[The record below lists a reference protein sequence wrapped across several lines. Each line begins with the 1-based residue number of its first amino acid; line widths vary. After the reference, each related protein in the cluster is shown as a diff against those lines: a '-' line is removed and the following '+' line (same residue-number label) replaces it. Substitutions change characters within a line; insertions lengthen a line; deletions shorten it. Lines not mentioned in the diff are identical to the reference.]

1 MSILIKGVEMP
12 KGCEECFAR
21 EHIEADTDHCA
32 FDYCVFENWHQ
43 PRTPLVLTP
52 KELKSKAP
60 YCPLV
65 PVPPHGRLID
75 ANEIKKTIRPI
86 TEEDDFNAC
95 TIRTVKELMKNHID
109 NAPTIIEAEEGE

>member
-12 KGCEECFAR
+12 KSCEECFAR
-21 EHIEADTDHCA
+21 KHIEADTDHCA

-60 YCPLV
+60 YCPLGD
-65 PVPPHGRLID
+65 VPPHGRLID
-75 ANEIKKTIRPI
+75 ADAKVGVNVTMMPGGKCKVDLI
-86 TEEDDFNAC
+86 
-95 TIRTVKELMKNHID
+95 
-109 NAPTIIEAEEGE
+109 APTIIPAEPIEEKGE